1 MKMDL
6 TAERGWRDGIRRV
19 GRWVLACSILLL
31 MVSQAASAQKSV
43 TAQSMER
50 QGMVDVTTLDS
61 TIHVSLMYARPDN
74 FTGKVLYADLREALL
89 HPRAARALCEAQ
101 RLLKKRRPDLSLKI
115 YDATRPMSV
124 QAQMWQVVVGTP
136 QQNYVSNPRNGGGLH
151 NYGMAVDVTLCDAQ
165 SGDTLDMG
173 TKVDHLGVESHIDRE
188 AELVSRHVISREAL
202 DHRLLLRSVMKEAGF
217 TPLRTEWWHFNLIS
231 RAQARAQYKP
241 VR

>member
-1 MKMDL
+1 MDL
-6 TAERGWRDGIRRV
+6 TAERGWCDGISRV
-19 GRWVLACSILLL
+19 GRWVLVCSILLL
-31 MVSQAASAQKSV
+31 MVSQAASAQKSA

-101 RLLKKRRPDLSLKI
+101 RLLQKRRPDLSLKI
-115 YDATRPMSV
+115 YDAARPMSV
-124 QAQMWQVVVGTP
+124 QAQMWQVVAGTP

-188 AELVSRHVISREAL
+188 TELVSRHVISREAL

-217 TPLRTEWWHFNLIS
+217 TPLRTEWWHFNLIT

>member
-6 TAERGWRDGIRRV
+6 TAERGWCDGISRV
-19 GRWVLACSILLL
+19 GRWVLVCSILLL

-136 QQNYVSNPRNGGGLH
+136 QQNYVSIPRNGGGLH

-188 AELVSRHVISREAL
+188 SELVSRHVISREAL

-217 TPLRTEWWHFNLIS
+217 MPLRTEWWHFNLIT

>member
-1 MKMDL
+1 MDL
-6 TAERGWRDGIRRV
+6 TAERGWCDGISRV
-19 GRWVLACSILLL
+19 GRWVLVCSILLL

-74 FTGKVLYADLREALL
+74 FTGRILYADLREALL

-151 NYGMAVDVTLCDAQ
+151 NYGGGC
-165 SGDTLDMG
+165 
-173 TKVDHLGVESHIDRE
+173 HLV
-188 AELVSRHVISREAL
+188 
-202 DHRLLLRSVMKEAGF
+202 
-217 TPLRTEWWHFNLIS
+217 
-231 RAQARAQYKP
+231 
-241 VR
+241 

>member
-1 MKMDL
+1 MRMDL
-6 TAERGWRDGIRRV
+6 TAERGWCDGISRV
-19 GRWVLACSILLL
+19 GRWVLVCSILLL

-74 FTGKVLYADLREALL
+74 FTGRILYADLREALL

-115 YDATRPMSV
+115 YDAARPMSV
-124 QAQMWQVVVGTP
+124 QAQMWQVVAGTP

-188 AELVSRHVISREAL
+188 TELVSRHVISREAL

>member
-1 MKMDL
+1 MDL
-6 TAERGWRDGIRRV
+6 TAERGWCDGIRRV

-74 FTGKVLYADLREALL
+74 FTGRILYADLREALL

-124 QAQMWQVVVGTP
+124 QAQMWQTVVGTP
-136 QQNYVSNPRNGGGLH
+136 HQNYVSNPRNGGGLH
-151 NYGMAVDVTLCDAQ
+151 NYGMAVDVTLCDAL

-188 AELVSRHVISREAL
+188 SELVSRHVISREAL

-217 TPLRTEWWHFNLIS
+217 MPLRTEWWHFNLIT

>member
-6 TAERGWRDGIRRV
+6 TAERGWCDGIRRV
-19 GRWVLACSILLL
+19 DRWVLVCSILLL

-74 FTGKVLYADLREALL
+74 FTGRILYADLREALL

-136 QQNYVSNPRNGGGLH
+136 QQNYVSIPRNGGGLH

-188 AELVSRHVISREAL
+188 SELVSRHVISREAL

-217 TPLRTEWWHFNLIS
+217 TPLRTEWWHFNLIT

>member
-1 MKMDL
+1 MDL
-6 TAERGWRDGIRRV
+6 TAERGWCDGISRV

-74 FTGKVLYADLREALL
+74 FTGRILYADLREALL

-115 YDATRPMSV
+115 YDAARPMSV
-124 QAQMWQVVVGTP
+124 QAQMWQVVAGTP

-188 AELVSRHVISREAL
+188 SELVSRHVISREAL

>member
-31 MVSQAASAQKSV
+31 MASQAASAQKSV

-74 FTGKVLYADLREALL
+74 FTGRILYADLREALL

-151 NYGMAVDVTLCDAQ
+151 NYGMAVDVTLCDAKQIKIHRYAPLASVNFLLIVTNFGKFHKRQ
-165 SGDTLDMG
+165 SPINA
-173 TKVDHLGVESHIDRE
+173 ENRE
-188 AELVSRHVISREAL
+188 PFGSLSVIHRIRRRKHCSRI
-202 DHRLLLRSVMKEAGF
+202 LRRRMKQQRDSNGSS
-217 TPLRTEWWHFNLIS
+217 PPH
-231 RAQARAQYKP
+231 
-241 VR
+241 